1 MRGTDDFLLIN
12 FEDPILDRIIYHT
25 LIISNIPQKLAIC
38 TNIAICGQGHTMK
51 WGEVDKW
58 GKVDRN

>member
-1 MRGTDDFLLIN
+1 MVESLN
-12 FEDPILDRIIYHT
+12 FEGVSNSFT
-25 LIISNIPQKLAIC
+25 LI
-38 TNIAICGQGHTMK
+38 TMK